1 MKTQVIWIPK
11 TTRPAGVEDSLV
23 RGLVKRVKLETSWPA
38 FGYNTVVFDDLDI
51 LRRSG
56 QLFCRIPLN

>member
-23 RGLVKRVKLETSWPA
+23 RGLVKRVKLETRWP
-38 FGYNTVVFDDLDI
+38 GHLHGTMEQI
-51 LRRSG
+51 TE
-56 QLFCRIPLN
+56 